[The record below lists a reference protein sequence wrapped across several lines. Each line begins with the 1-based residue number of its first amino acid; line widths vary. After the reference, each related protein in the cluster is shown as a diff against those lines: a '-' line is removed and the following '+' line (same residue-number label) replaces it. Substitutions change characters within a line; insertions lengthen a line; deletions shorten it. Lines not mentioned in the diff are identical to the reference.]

1 MIRNFFR
8 LLSLFAFTFFSCTQ
22 YGQVQFPL
30 GADIGGTLS
39 AKSRAAQEGRLDF
52 FKAKKL
58 EYRFDSSFAVPPNSS
73 LVIEY
78 DFSVAVPQTV
88 RENFSL
94 VLNTG
99 TASWELPMDSN
110 GIQYAIPVEDSFGGS
125 FSIVLESSGR
135 IEKNEAPVFQIRS
148 LRFAERRF
156 GFCVNTDEYSL
167 RSPFV
172 HRQDNGYVIDIPPVF
187 LPDRHFAEIEAVF
200 SSGKASLEFAGRK
213 IEALPGT
220 ERFYIP
226 SALVS
231 AAGQV
236 SLSAEGIELFFVN
249 VCQSPVIFPMPVK
262 ADPALVLAWPA
273 ENWRN
278 SGYEVFR
285 WDSFPSLLI
294 FDCADY
300 AVQDRMLKRLAFF
313 VEKAGFRGRLA
324 ADAEI
329 AHLHGWNA
337 HDYRAADLA
346 LFFDTARSTGFPL
359 SDEEKELERILRNE
373 GIIREEAGGII
384 EGSGAIVS
392 ISRESP
398 DYLRYMF
405 MVHEGFHGLYFV
417 DEDFRGFSR
426 RRWEQLS
433 APAKRFIISFFDFQ
447 QYDTKD
453 EYLLVNEFMAHVLQQ
468 SVSQAAGYFGRS
480 LPQRLESSWRASA
493 LPRKDAASGTWPD
506 LAAAFTGEAEAFS
519 AYVNR
524 RWGLAAGRVWSLRV
538 TAAE

>member
-8 LLSLFAFTFFSCTQ
+8 LFLFLSVFVFFSCTQ

-30 GADIGGTLS
+30 GVDIGDMLFARG
-39 AKSRAAQEGRLDF
+39 RAAQEGKLNF
-52 FKAKKL
+52 LKPKKL
-58 EYRFDSSFAVPPNSS
+58 EYRFDASFVVPPNSS

-78 DFSVAVPQTV
+78 DFSVAVSQTV

-99 TASWELPMDSN
+99 AASWELPMDIN
-110 GIQYAIPVEDSFGGS
+110 GIQYAIPVEDSFGGN

-156 GFCVNTDEYSL
+156 GFCVNADEYPL

-172 HRQDNGYVIDIPPVF
+172 YRQDSGYVIDIPDVF
-187 LPDRHFAEIEAVF
+187 LPGRHFAEIEAAF
-200 SSGKASLEFAGRK
+200 SSGQASLEFAGRK

-220 ERFYIP
+220 EKFYIP
-226 SALVS
+226 SALAS
-231 AAGQV
+231 ASGQV
-236 SLSAEGIELFFVN
+236 ILSAEGIGLFFVN
-249 VCQSPVIFPMPVK
+249 ARQSPVIFPTPIK
-262 ADPALVLAWPA
+262 ADPALVLAWPT

-278 SGYEVFR
+278 AGYEVFR
-285 WDSFPSLLI
+285 WDNFPSLLI
-294 FDCADY
+294 FDYADY

-329 AHLHGWNA
+329 EHLHGWNA

-346 LFFDTARSTGFPL
+346 HFFDTARSTGFPL
-359 SDEEKELERILRNE
+359 LDEEKELERILLNE
-373 GIIREEAGGII
+373 GIIREEAGGIV

-398 DYLRYMF
+398 DYLRYTF
-405 MVHEGFHGLYFV
+405 MVHEGFHGLYFI

-433 APAKRFIISFFDFQ
+433 APAKRFIVSFFDFQ

-480 LPQRLESSWRASA
+480 LPQRLETSWRASA

-519 AYVNR
+519 AYVKR
-524 RWGLAAGRVWSLRV
+524 RWGLAAGRVWSLKV
-538 TAAE
+538 D